1 MIKTE
6 SYVLGREEIV
16 EVGKEYYW
24 GQLWYG
30 NGDGEEILDS
40 GYIAMYDNG
49 KEEYIVVYFEIIDL
63 DKEDIMK
70 SIVRVTDI

>member
-6 SYVLGREEIV
+6 SYVLGRKEIV
-16 EVGKEYYW
+16 EVGEEYYW

-30 NGDGEEILDS
+30 NGDGKEILDS
-40 GYIAMYDNG
+40 GSIAIYDND
-49 KEEYIVVYFEIIDL
+49 KEEDVVIYFEIIDL

-70 SIVRVTDI
+70 SMVRVTEI